1 MRELEGHGITPETD
15 ALLDCRVTI
24 PMSGRVD
31 SLNMTA
37 AAAVA
42 FNESTR

>member
-1 MRELEGHGITPETD
+1 MEGHGVTPETD

-31 SLNMTA
+31 SLNVTA

-42 FNESTR
+42 FNESAR